1 MKSSFIATA
10 VLAFAALGSV
20 NTFAMPAPSVS
31 NGPFVF
37 ENTVSNLTRAEVQA
51 DYLQALRAGKVVAG
65 NEGPAMFA
73 PDQASSLTRAQVLAD
88 LAKAG
93 NSTSTKFFMPGA

>member
-31 NGPFVF
+31 NGPVVF
-37 ENTVSNLTRAEVQA
+37 ENTVSNLTRAEVKA
-51 DYLQALRAGKVVAG
+51 DYLQALHAGKLATG
-65 NEGPAMFA
+65 NEGPVMFA
-73 PDQASSLTRAQVLAD
+73 PAKASSLTRIQVLAD
-88 LAKAG
+88 LAQAG
-93 NSTSTKFFMPGA
+93 NSTSTKFFTPGA